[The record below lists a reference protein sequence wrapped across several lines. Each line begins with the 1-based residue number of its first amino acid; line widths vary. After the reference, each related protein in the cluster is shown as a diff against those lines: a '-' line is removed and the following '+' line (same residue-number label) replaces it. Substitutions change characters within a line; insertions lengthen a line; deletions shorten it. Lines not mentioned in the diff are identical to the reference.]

1 MAGNNNTKNDSTQ
14 KIVTKYDKKMAKRKA
29 EQRKQER
36 ESFIFKV
43 VGIGVLAGIVLA
55 LVITL
60 GTRYSRIHNKFIKVD
75 SENISQIEFDMYYN
89 ISKNALLSQTFY
101 GNTTMA
107 DYFSYMGYKSSEN
120 DKSQTNSQTGGTWYA
135 YFADNAVNTI
145 KETKALLKDAADN
158 NYEYTTADEDYNK
171 LVEQAE
177 SAAAIR
183 RL

>member
-43 VGIGVLAGIVLA
+43 VGIGVFAGIVLA

-89 ISKNALLSQTFY
+89 ISKKCTVITDILRKYDNGRLFLLY
-101 GNTTMA
+101 G
-107 DYFSYMGYKSSEN
+107 
-120 DKSQTNSQTGGTWYA
+120 
-135 YFADNAVNTI
+135 I
-145 KETKALLKDAADN
+145 
-158 NYEYTTADEDYNK
+158 
-171 LVEQAE
+171 
-177 SAAAIR
+177 
-183 RL
+183 

>member
-120 DKSQTNSQTGGTWYA
+120 DK
-135 YFADNAVNTI
+135 
-145 KETKALLKDAADN
+145 
-158 NYEYTTADEDYNK
+158 
-171 LVEQAE
+171 
-177 SAAAIR
+177 
-183 RL
+183 